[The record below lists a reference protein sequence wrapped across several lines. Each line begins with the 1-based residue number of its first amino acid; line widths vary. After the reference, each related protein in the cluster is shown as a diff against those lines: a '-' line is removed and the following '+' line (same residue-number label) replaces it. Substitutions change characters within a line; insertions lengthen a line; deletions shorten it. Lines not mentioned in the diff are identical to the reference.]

1 LFGVFVI
8 HRFVP
13 LQPPAVS
20 CVLFLRCR
28 KRHFPSCP
36 SPAQETPV
44 LSIQGLTKIY
54 PGPVSALNGVD
65 LEVPA
70 GMFGLLG
77 PNGAGKSTLMKI
89 LAGLLQPTSGTVTL
103 DGMDTAKSP
112 TRMGTTQPYRDG

>member
-1 LFGVFVI
+1 
-8 HRFVP
+8 
-13 LQPPAVS
+13 
-20 CVLFLRCR
+20 
-28 KRHFPSCP
+28 
-36 SPAQETPV
+36 V